1 MVGRTDGVTD
11 NVYSN
16 GLLHH
21 SSDSVEQKLDE
32 LQSLMGKAE
41 GDPLR
46 IVGVGAGA
54 WGSVFVAMLQDS
66 YGHLRDKVLIRI
78 WRRPGRSVDRAT
90 AEHLFEVIN
99 SREDITGQPSV
110 LYYAGPIL
118 QVNPVNLD

>member
-21 SSDSVEQKLDE
+21 SSDYVEQKLDE
-32 LQSLMGKAE
+32 LRSLMGKAE

-54 WGSVFVAMLQDS
+54 WGNVFVAMLQDS

-99 SREDITGQPSV
+99 SREDV
-110 LYYAGPIL
+110 LERIL
-118 QVNPVNLD
+118 RIST

>member
-32 LQSLMGKAE
+32 
-41 GDPLR
+41 LR

>member
-32 LQSLMGKAE
+32 LRSLMGKAE

-54 WGSVFVAMLQDS
+54 WGS
-66 YGHLRDKVLIRI
+66 
-78 WRRPGRSVDRAT
+78 DRAT

-99 SREDITGQPSV
+99 SREDV
-110 LYYAGPIL
+110 LERIL
-118 QVNPVNLD
+118 RIST

>member
-1 MVGRTDGVTD
+1 MVGRTDGVTY

-32 LQSLMGKAE
+32 LRSLMGKAE